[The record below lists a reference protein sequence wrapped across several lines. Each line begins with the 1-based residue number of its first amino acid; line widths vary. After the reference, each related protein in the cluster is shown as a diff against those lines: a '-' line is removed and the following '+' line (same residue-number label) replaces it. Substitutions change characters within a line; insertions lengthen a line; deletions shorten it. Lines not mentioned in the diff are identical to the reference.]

1 MTAVEIYEGGPMM
14 TKTSIDIDDQLL
26 AKARRTLG
34 TMSKKDTVNAA
45 LARVVRD
52 AAIDQHVQSL
62 RNGLYS
68 DLLDP
73 EVMKGAWR

>member
-1 MTAVEIYEGGPMM
+1 MM

>member
-1 MTAVEIYEGGPMM
+1 M
-14 TKTSIDIDDQLL
+14 TKTSIDIDADLL
-26 AKARRTLG
+26 REAAQRLG
-34 TMSKKDTVNAA
+34 TKTKKDTVNAA

-52 AAIDQHVQSL
+52 AAIDRHVDSL
-62 RNGLYS
+62 RSGLYA